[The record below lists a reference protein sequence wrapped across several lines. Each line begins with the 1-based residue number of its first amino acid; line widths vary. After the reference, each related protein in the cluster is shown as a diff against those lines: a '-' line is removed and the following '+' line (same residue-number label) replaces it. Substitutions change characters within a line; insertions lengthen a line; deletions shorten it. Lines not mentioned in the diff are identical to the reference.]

1 MFFWC
6 LFSLISS
13 VEKNKGWSWAEAS
26 ISVVKSL
33 PLIISSEFLAWI
45 FYTFWI
51 LFQVSYL
58 YSLRTVCWRL
68 EAAYKMN
75 NVWCNGRIY
84 MCIYVYLYVCVCA
97 CVFEEI
103 LLTHQIM
110 TYVPLLYCVYLVLS
124 IDLGTR
130 ILVWMGW
137 VHLTGWGAS
146 HSRSD
151 YLKAHVRSAAINVLG
166 AILLEITQRVKATL
180 S

>member
-68 EAAYKMN
+68 EVAYKMN

-84 MCIYVYLYVCVCA
+84 MCIYVYLYVCVCV
-97 CVFEEI
+97 CVWRNIVNTSNNDICAHPI
-103 LLTHQIM
+103 LCISFAEYWFRHKNSCM
-110 TYVPLLYCVYLVLS
+110 N
-124 IDLGTR
+124 R
-130 ILVWMGW
+130 MGAPYR
-137 VHLTGWGAS
+137 LRG
-146 HSRSD
+146 
-151 YLKAHVRSAAINVLG
+151 
-166 AILLEITQRVKATL
+166 ITQ
-180 S
+180 